1 MRSDEKQLE
10 KLIKAIA
17 DGDNSAFGEF
27 YTMTDRAVFGYALSI
42 LKNTHDAEDIMQ
54 ETYIRIRSSAHMYE
68 SQNKAF
74 AWIFTIVRNLCYM
87 KLRTN
92 KDWLFNSLEDYE
104 HLQSEHN
111 ETEVE
116 DKLVLKSLLRILNE
130 QERQIV
136 TLHAMTGMKH
146 REIAQIMELP
156 LPTVLTKYARAIAKM
171 KKEIKADSR

>member
-27 YTMTDRAVFGYALSI
+27 YAMTDRAVFGYALSI
-42 LKNTHDAEDIMQ
+42 LKNTHDAEDVMQ
-54 ETYIRIRSSAHMYE
+54 ETYIRIRAAAHMYE
-68 SQNKAF
+68 PQNKAF

-104 HLQSEHN
+104 HLQSEHV
-111 ETEVE
+111 ETAVE
-116 DKLVLKSLLRILNE
+116 DKLILKSLLRLLNE

-171 KKEIKADSR
+171 KRGIKDGN